1 MSPFVIT
8 YDLLVIMGTFFFVSL
23 FITFHVALTTTPT
36 DLLANPLQT
45 IEPIQAATQEHSTQT
60 IHPTELPIQT
70 AEEAMMQMH
79 SLLHLVRT
87 EQVRVTPPIRLI
99 HMSKMNTLYVKPSAL

>member
-8 YDLLVIMGTFFFVSL
+8 YDLLVIMGTFFFASL
-23 FITFHVALTTTPT
+23 FIAFHVALTNTPT
-36 DLLANPLQT
+36 DLLANPLHA
-45 IEPIQAATQEHSTQT
+45 IDPIQPTTHTTQEHSTQT

-70 AEEAMMQMH
+70 AEDAVMWMRSPIQ
-79 SLLHLVRT
+79 LVRT

-99 HMSKMNTLYVKPSAL
+99 HMSKMNTL